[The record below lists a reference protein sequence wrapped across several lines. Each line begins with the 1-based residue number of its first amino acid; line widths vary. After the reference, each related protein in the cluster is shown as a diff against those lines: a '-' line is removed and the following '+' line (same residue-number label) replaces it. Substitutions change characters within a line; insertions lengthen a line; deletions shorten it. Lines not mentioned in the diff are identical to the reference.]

1 MLFEAFID
9 SPVHYL
15 PLIWML
21 HLQSNKIKI
30 NFFMRGQSGQ
40 HILIKAPPL
49 EKLLERDLVE
59 LITRAIST
67 QHNNT
72 QSSANETYILA
83 NLYFSKSLLN
93 SVGCVVTQITW
104 WCGFG
109 GSMDTCSVW
118 VKFSSGLSGLHGS
131 KKLLHGSI
139 FYAGH
144 KFSSVAWVED
154 NLHVGQKFLDW
165 SVCFFCVCQNFFGR
179 SDFLLHGAKFF
190 AWVNFLFVLVQFF
203 CLGQFFVLWIN
214 FYNEFLKFF
223 KSFFAANI
231 DQTLFDLLIFFV
243 QLSVKGGSRTSATF
257 QMESF
262 LRLGKG

>member
-21 HLQSNKIKI
+21 HSQSNKIKI

-83 NLYFSKSLLN
+83 NVCFSKSLLN

-104 WCGFG
+104 GCGCG
-109 GSMDTCSVW
+109 GSMDTCVVW

-144 KFSSVAWVED
+144 KFSSVAWVEV
-154 NLHVGQKFLDW
+154 NLHVGQKFLGW
-165 SVCFFCVCQNFFGR
+165 SVFFFACVKIFLVGQIFFCMGQSFLRGSTFF
-179 SDFLLHGAKFF
+179 LCC
-190 AWVNFLFVLVQFF
+190 VFLFV
-203 CLGQFFVLWIN
+203 C
-214 FYNEFLKFF
+214 
-223 KSFFAANI
+223 
-231 DQTLFDLLIFFV
+231 
-243 QLSVKGGSRTSATF
+243 
-257 QMESF
+257 SF
-262 LRLGKG
+262 LFCGSTFITSF

>member
-21 HLQSNKIKI
+21 HSQPNKIKI
-30 NFFMRGQSGQ
+30 NFFMSGQSGQ

-59 LITRAIST
+59 LITRAVST

-72 QSSANETYILA
+72 QSSANEIYILA
-83 NLYFSKSLLN
+83 NVYLSKSLVN

-109 GSMDTCSVW
+109 GSMGTCVVM

-144 KFSSVAWVED
+144 KFSS
-154 NLHVGQKFLDW
+154 
-165 SVCFFCVCQNFFGR
+165 
-179 SDFLLHGAKFF
+179 
-190 AWVNFLFVLVQFF
+190 
-203 CLGQFFVLWIN
+203 
-214 FYNEFLKFF
+214 
-223 KSFFAANI
+223 AA
-231 DQTLFDLLIFFV
+231 
-243 QLSVKGGSRTSATF
+243 
-257 QMESF
+257 
-262 LRLGKG
+262 

>member
-21 HLQSNKIKI
+21 HSQSNKIKI

-83 NLYFSKSLLN
+83 NVYFSKSLLN
-93 SVGCVVTQITW
+93 SVGCVDYVVVLVWWIYGYVRCVGQIFKWVEWVTWIKKVITW
-104 WCGFG
+104 VNILR
-109 GSMDTCSVW
+109 GS
-118 VKFSSGLSGLHGS
+118 
-131 KKLLHGSI
+131 
-139 FYAGH
+139 
-144 KFSSVAWVED
+144 
-154 NLHVGQKFLDW
+154 
-165 SVCFFCVCQNFFGR
+165 
-179 SDFLLHGAKFF
+179 
-190 AWVNFLFVLVQFF
+190 
-203 CLGQFFVLWIN
+203 
-214 FYNEFLKFF
+214 
-223 KSFFAANI
+223 
-231 DQTLFDLLIFFV
+231 
-243 QLSVKGGSRTSATF
+243 
-257 QMESF
+257 
-262 LRLGKG
+262 